1 MLTAAQVR
9 QRLGISRA
17 TLEQLIRNGEIEAIR
32 ISNTPGSAY
41 RISEKALIDYIK
53 RQTVRPAAS

>member
-32 ISNTPGSAY
+32 ISKTPGSAY
-41 RISEKALIDYIK
+41 RISEQALADYIE
-53 RQTVRPAAS
+53 RQTVKPAAS